1 MSQAPASDGRPQ
13 VYVARQPI
21 LDGRNQV
28 FGYELLY
35 RAAPGDTHWSG
46 GPTDAASARVLND
59 ALLSVGL
66 ETLTAGR
73 HAFLNVSH
81 QVLLTDVV
89 TLLPPEGVIVELLE
103 NIPAD
108 DEVVQACRSLHER
121 GYALALDDF
130 TPGCQA
136 EALLPYAKF
145 VKVDLLAVPPADL
158 KTLAKPLLSRG
169 LRLVAEKVETAEALE
184 TARTAGYSLF
194 QGYFFCRPKTYT
206 LGSLAPRR
214 LAYLKLLGTLNRPNA
229 TLAMIEE
236 VIKQDA
242 SFSYRVLR
250 CVNSAAFG
258 LHQRVRSI
266 KEALLLLGLDRIR
279 KWASVWALAGIN
291 EGATPEL
298 INITILRA
306 RCCEI
311 LGQMKSRPD
320 EGDHFLLGL
329 CSLLDVILG
338 QPMETALEE
347 LPLSM
352 ETRAAL
358 LGSENPE
365 RHILDAVTAYERGAW
380 EAAAQAAARAG
391 VGQERLPEA
400 YAGAL
405 KWAWELTQGET
416 SQPA

>member
-1 MSQAPASDGRPQ
+1 
-13 VYVARQPI
+13 VARQSI
-21 LDGRNQV
+21 LDSRNQV
-28 FGYELLY
+28 YGYELLY
-35 RAAPGDTHWSG
+35 RAAPEDTHWSG

-73 HAFLNVSH
+73 RAFINVSH
-81 QVLLTDVV
+81 QVLLADVV
-89 TLLPPEGVIVELLE
+89 TLLPPEGVIIELLE
-103 NIPAD
+103 NIPVD
-108 DEVVQACRSLHER
+108 DEVVEKCRALHRR

-145 VKVDLLAVPPADL
+145 VKVDLLAVLPADL
-158 KTLAKPLLSRG
+158 KTLSPPLLSRG
-169 LRLVAEKVETAEALE
+169 LRLVAEKVETSESLE
-184 TARTAGYSLF
+184 LAREAGYSLF

-206 LGSLAPRR
+206 LGTMAPRR
-214 LAYLKLLGTLNRPNA
+214 LAYLKLLGTLNKPHV
-229 TLAMIEE
+229 TLSMVEE

-250 CVNSAAFG
+250 SINSAAFG

-266 KEALLLLGLDRIR
+266 QEALLLLGLDRVR
-279 KWASVWALAGIN
+279 KWVSVWALAGIN
-291 EGATPEL
+291 DGATPEL
-298 INITILRA
+298 VNITILRA

-311 LGQMKSRPD
+311 LGRMRSRP
-320 EGDHFLLGL
+320 EAGDHFLLGL

-338 QPMETALEE
+338 QPMEAALEE
-347 LPLSM
+347 LPLST

-380 EAAAQAAARAG
+380 DAAAQAAARAG
-391 VGQERLPEA
+391 LGREKLPEA
-400 YAGAL
+400 YSGAL
-405 KWAWELTQGET
+405 KWAWELAQGEP
-416 SQPA
+416 S